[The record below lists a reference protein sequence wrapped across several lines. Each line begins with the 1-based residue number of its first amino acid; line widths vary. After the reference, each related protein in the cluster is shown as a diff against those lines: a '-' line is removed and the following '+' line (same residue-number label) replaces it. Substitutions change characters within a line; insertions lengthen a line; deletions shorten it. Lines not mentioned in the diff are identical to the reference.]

1 MRGIDGRNGT
11 QLIRF
16 VLFSAGM
23 RAELERK
30 NLPNVKVLDG
40 DAGNIPAEDEW
51 ADTLITAQVS

>member
-1 MRGIDGRNGT
+1 
-11 QLIRF
+11 
-16 VLFSAGM
+16 M